1 MTLITRV
8 IIIHSEVITRVIKE
22 VDLNRAIAK
31 AVEILGSQN
40 KLAEAC
46 GMSQPSVIKWLKGG
60 GISAV
65 SAKKI
70 EDATQGKVT
79 MREVAEGVKN
89 E

>member
-1 MTLITRV
+1 MFGGGLNQA
-8 IIIHSEVITRVIKE
+8 IIRA
-22 VDLNRAIAK
+22 LNL
-31 AVEILGSQN
+31 LGTQQ

-46 GMSQPSVIKWLKGG
+46 GVKQQSVNKWLKGG

>member
-1 MTLITRV
+1 MNQ
-8 IIIHSEVITRVIKE
+8 S
-22 VDLNRAIAK
+22 IAK
-31 AVEILGSQN
+31 AIEILSSQN
-40 KLAEAC
+40 KLAEIC
-46 GMSQPSVIKWLKGG
+46 GVSHTAVKKWLNGG

-65 SAKKI
+65 LAKRI

>member
-1 MTLITRV
+1 MNES
-8 IIIHSEVITRVIKE
+8 IIK
-22 VDLNRAIAK
+22 AI
-31 AVEILGSQN
+31 ELCGSQVE
-40 KLAEAC
+40 LARAC
-46 GMSQPSVIKWLKGG
+46 GVSQQSVAKWLKGG

-79 MREVAEGVKN
+79 MREVAEGVNN